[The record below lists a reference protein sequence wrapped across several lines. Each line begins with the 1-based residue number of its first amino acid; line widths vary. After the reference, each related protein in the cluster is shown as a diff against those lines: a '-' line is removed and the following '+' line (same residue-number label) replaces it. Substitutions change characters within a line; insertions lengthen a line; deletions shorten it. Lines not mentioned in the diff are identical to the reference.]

1 MKANGGGTLVA
12 CVPNAQ
18 HWGIQMR
25 LNSGAFRYE
34 ESGLLDRTH
43 LRWFTRITLIEL
55 FTSTG
60 FQVVKGT
67 VRFHNRPAPEKIM
80 QAIGALAEASGAN
93 VKQAQEDA
101 KVFQYVMK
109 VKV

>member
-1 MKANGGGTLVA
+1 VL
-12 CVPNAQ
+12 
-18 HWGIQMR
+18 
-25 LNSGAFRYE
+25 
-34 ESGLLDRTH
+34 
-43 LRWFTRITLIEL
+43 
-55 FTSTG
+55 
-60 FQVVKGT
+60 KGT

-101 KVFQYVMK
+101 KVFQYVMQ